1 MVYNIYMS
9 YSDAILK
16 DRPVYIYNPP
26 EPGPLTTVYKSTPL
40 ISDEGNAFLVR
51 SGETFNS
58 YATFSNTLDILKQY
72 KEDKTFTIEFWVKF
86 NQKPTVSEGKFFTVG
101 NSLYL
106 ATCDNRF
113 LLDICGYKTS
123 VEIDNWDELF
133 YVVISYNGHYPTL
146 YINNKKSTTIS
157 FEKINFTDT
166 TNNFSFLATNALNPL
181 VVSSFAIYLHELSQ
195 ERRINHFS
203 WAFQSA
209 DYEKYLI
216 NKSIS
221 YFNAKTPTY
230 QLNDSHT
237 LNFLTENK
245 DNINI
250 VGNNFFLNKKIIPGY
265 SNVNTSN
272 NKTTFDSDGYVQ
284 ANIDKFDMPI
294 NDTAFLLKFYF
305 QYNDPNQSAILS
317 VTHQYGTLSLE
328 KNSSYIK
335 LMYNSEELY
344 SYNTLTN
351 SGDYNVGIVIK
362 QTTMD
367 FIVNGTSQGS
377 ITCPPLGFLSNVVL
391 GNNSSYNDGYTDGI
405 KYFSVAKSN
414 VNVNSDINSA
424 LSHRYTIDL
433 TTENFKKYVYQT
445 GYAETY
451 FLSSDTS
458 EKRSS
463 IQFLSNSSNAKVY
476 ASSYYSSGY
485 PLVEVYNNQ
494 SIPHYDYDNHIYVK
508 IKVELKSINN
518 YDNPKVSN
526 LNVYTYKDDLIY
538 SVNSSSTIS
547 SNTNNSYEIGHSRPL
562 FIKDN
567 FGIKQ
572 RSGSSN
578 NSIININNQNNAYQ
592 SVSFMFRLDNSLFIL
607 SNKSL
612 ISVNGN
618 EISLTFIGQNLWTLT
633 PSSGTLYINGVKD
646 ATNIRDSQIYHIVWN
661 LENSETDELLINS
674 SESNIGFTMGD
685 IAIFT
690 DLQTDDSALYLYNS
704 YFKKNKNTISDSSE
718 LNISES
724 GYSST
729 VAKWEYAKIV
739 K

>member
-1 MVYNIYMS
+1 M
-9 YSDAILK
+9 K
-16 DRPVYIYNPP
+16 
-26 EPGPLTTVYKSTPL
+26 
-40 ISDEGNAFLVR
+40 
-51 SGETFNS
+51 
-58 YATFSNTLDILKQY
+58 
-72 KEDKTFTIEFWVKF
+72 
-86 NQKPTVSEGKFFTVG
+86 VS
-101 NSLYL
+101 
-106 ATCDNRF
+106 R
-113 LLDICGYKTS
+113 
-123 VEIDNWDELF
+123 
-133 YVVISYNGHYPTL
+133 
-146 YINNKKSTTIS
+146 
-157 FEKINFTDT
+157 
-166 TNNFSFLATNALNPL
+166 
-181 VVSSFAIYLHELSQ
+181 
-195 ERRINHFS
+195 
-203 WAFQSA
+203 
-209 DYEKYLI
+209 
-216 NKSIS
+216 
-221 YFNAKTPTY
+221 
-230 QLNDSHT
+230 
-237 LNFLTENK
+237 
-245 DNINI
+245 
-250 VGNNFFLNKKIIPGY
+250 NFFLNKKIIPGY
-265 SNVNTSN
+265 SNVNTN
-272 NKTTFDSDGYVQ
+272 NSKTYFDSDGYVQ

-305 QYNDPNQSAILS
+305 QYNDPNQSTILS

-335 LMYNSEELY
+335 LMYNNEELY

-367 FIVNGTSQGS
+367 FIVNGTSQGA

-538 SVNSSSTIS
+538 SVNSSSTIT

-578 NSIININNQNNAYQ
+578 NSIININNQDNIYQ
-592 SVSFMFRLDNSLFIL
+592 SISFMFRLDNSSFIL

-633 PSSGTLYINGVKD
+633 PSSGTLYINGIKD
-646 ATNIRDSQIYHIVWN
+646 ATNITVGASNDRTGNIKYGGDWTMESDGQDIKPIYFNDDIKNYKFLNTIEWDMFVGVIANVPDNVEIKNIYEYKNIKFIEINKMHSTVFNIYNKSVYDKILQWSTNGIPESSNDQIDQYIKKKLNIKIITTYPFYFDCV
-661 LENSETDELLINS
+661 NSE
-674 SESNIGFTMGD
+674 
-685 IAIFT
+685 
-690 DLQTDDSALYLYNS
+690 DS
-704 YFKKNKNTISDSSE
+704 
-718 LNISES
+718 
-724 GYSST
+724 
-729 VAKWEYAKIV
+729 
-739 K
+739 